1 MPIEV
6 MLLIKLEHSVV
17 EEFNQMITIINIL
30 IITHLVQS
38 DSKKE
43 RSHLQLTE
51 GQSTLIS
58 FRSNKLLSLL
68 FKLELILTLRKYV
81 MISFYKKMLNC
92 KQD

>member
-30 IITHLVQS
+30 IITHLAQS

-43 RSHLQLTE
+43 RSHLQPTE

-58 FRSNKLLSLL
+58 FRLNKLLSLL